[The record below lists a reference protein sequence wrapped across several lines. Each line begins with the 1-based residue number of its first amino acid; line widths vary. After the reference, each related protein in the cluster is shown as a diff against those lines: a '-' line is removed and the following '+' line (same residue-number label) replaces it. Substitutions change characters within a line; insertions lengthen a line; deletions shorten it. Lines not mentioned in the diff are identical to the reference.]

1 MSAANPAAKRSRPA
15 GPHIKLT
22 RYDIAVSVMQT
33 SALIA
38 ALAFIVMLAI
48 WLSNLLPTPISKKV
62 ELMPAGDGGW
72 EDGTPDATPNVESPE
87 DAVPDPSMANEET
100 DVTQI
105 EEVIEQVVEVAENAA
120 VIEAPNENTQRENSG
135 IPGSADGTGGRPL
148 GSGGPG
154 RGGAKREQGWIVE
167 FAEKGDIDTY
177 AAQLDFFG
185 IELGLLL
192 KEESRLVYLSNFSQP
207 QPTRREVRT
216 GDAEKRLF
224 LACRTAVRNESKP
237 TLNSS
242 NAQASMATPGS
253 SCTST
258 HKPPNKCWLNSNSPT
273 ATNRPQRSAEP
284 TSRSAEQATV
294 SNSLSP
300 ARFSNNSLSSLPP
313 LFFPAFDI
321 RW

>member
-1 MSAANPAAKRSRPA
+1 MSAAKSLSRRGRTQ

-38 ALAFIVMLAI
+38 GLAFIVMLAI
-48 WLSNLLPTPISKKV
+48 WLSNLLPTPVSKKV

-120 VIEAPNENTQRENSG
+120 VIEAPNESTQRETSG

-185 IELGLLL
+185 IEVGLLL
-192 KEESRLVYLSNFSQP
+192 KEESRLVYLSKFTQP

-216 GDAEKRLF
+216 GDSEKRLF
-224 LACRTAVRNESKP
+224 LAWQDGSQDRVKADIELFKRAGIDATAGVILHFYPAATEQ
-237 TLNSS
+237 TM
-242 NAQASMATPGS
+242 AQLEFSYG
-253 SCTST
+253 
-258 HKPPNKCWLNSNSPT
+258 NQQPT
-273 ATNRPQRSAEP
+273 A
-284 TSRSAEQATV
+284 
-294 SNSLSP
+294 
-300 ARFSNNSLSSLPP
+300 
-313 LFFPAFDI
+313 I
-321 RW
+321 RRTYFQVRRAGNGFEFVVTRQVLK

>member
-1 MSAANPAAKRSRPA
+1 MSTVKSTHSAARVQ

-22 RYDIAVSVMQT
+22 KYDVAVSVLQT

-38 ALAFIVMLAI
+38 VLTFAVMLAI
-48 WLSNLLPTPISKKV
+48 WLSNLLPAPVSRKV

-87 DAVPDPSMANEET
+87 DAVPDPSLANEET

-105 EEVIEQVVEVAENAA
+105 EEVIEQVIEVAENAA
-120 VIEAPNENTQRENSG
+120 VIEAPNESRQQQNTG

-167 FAEKGDIDTY
+167 FADKGDLDSY

-192 KEESRLVYLSNFSQP
+192 KEDSRLIYLSQMSQAT
-207 QPTRREVRT
+207 PTQREVRT
-216 GDAEKRLF
+216 GEGEKRLF
-224 LACRTAVRNESKP
+224 LNWQDGSQDRVKADMELFKKAGLDAANGVILHFYPPATEQMLAQLEVSYGNQQPSAIRRTYFQVRR
-237 TLNSS
+237 
-242 NAQASMATPGS
+242 AGS
-253 SCTST
+253 GFEFVVTRQVL
-258 HKPPNKCWLNSNSPT
+258 K
-273 ATNRPQRSAEP
+273 
-284 TSRSAEQATV
+284 
-294 SNSLSP
+294 
-300 ARFSNNSLSSLPP
+300 
-313 LFFPAFDI
+313 
-321 RW
+321 

>member
-1 MSAANPAAKRSRPA
+1 MSTVKSTRSAARVQ

-22 RYDIAVSVMQT
+22 KYDVAVSVLQT

-38 ALAFIVMLAI
+38 VLTFAVMLAI
-48 WLSNLLPTPISKKV
+48 WLSNLLPAPVSRKV

-87 DAVPDPSMANEET
+87 DAVPDPSLANEET

-105 EEVIEQVVEVAENAA
+105 EEVIEQVIEVAENAA
-120 VIEAPNENTQRENSG
+120 VIEAPNESRQQQNTG

-167 FAEKGDIDTY
+167 FADKGDLDSY

-192 KEESRLVYLSNFSQP
+192 KEESRLIYLSQMSQAN
-207 QPTRREVRT
+207 PTQREVRT
-216 GDAEKRLF
+216 GEGEKRLF
-224 LACRTAVRNESKP
+224 LNWQDGSQDRVKADMELFKKAGLDAGDGVILHFYPPATEQMLAQLEVSYGNQQPSAIRRTYFQVRR
-237 TLNSS
+237 
-242 NAQASMATPGS
+242 AGS
-253 SCTST
+253 GFEFVVTRQVL
-258 HKPPNKCWLNSNSPT
+258 K
-273 ATNRPQRSAEP
+273 
-284 TSRSAEQATV
+284 
-294 SNSLSP
+294 
-300 ARFSNNSLSSLPP
+300 
-313 LFFPAFDI
+313 
-321 RW
+321 